1 MNQSAKFLSI
11 LLLGLLFLVNC
22 EKENKDSKFPVDGDG
37 NVYDTVVIGT
47 QTWLAENLKTTR
59 YINGDPIPLVI
70 DNTDWQNFTRGA
82 YCWFENNE
90 KNKDFY
96 GALYN
101 GYAAQLSTFIC
112 PVGYHVATMEDW
124 SILISIY
131 NDTPEE
137 TGQSFQAKQVGWR
150 TAGDGSFEDCCSS
163 WWTSSR
169 YPKRDKST
177 YKVALYFF
185 ELGSMG
191 NNAGYPIRCIK
202 DR

>member
-1 MNQSAKFLSI
+1 
-11 LLLGLLFLVNC
+11 
-22 EKENKDSKFPVDGDG
+22 
-37 NVYDTVVIGT
+37 
-47 QTWLAENLKTTR
+47 LAENLKTTR